1 MILLKTSIVFTYD
14 KGNNTISVSEI
25 EKVDGT
31 YSSKYVTR
39 FDNIPEKVMS
49 DFVQSLWRFKDKTLG
64 NLEDKMAESQLN
76 PKADSK
82 FDNTP
87 STTFDFCK
95 ESNIKC
101 EDCKK
106 EISSDDCLS
115 PSDVISNIDEAY
127 DTLLNMLN
135 DVLTPWAENLAELN
149 ERCGNGKDKEGK
161 RRSFN

>member
-25 EKVDGT
+25 DKIDGT

-39 FDNIPEKVMS
+39 FDNIPEKAMN
-49 DFVQSLWRFKDKTLG
+49 DFVQSLWSFKDKTLG
-64 NLEDKMAESQLN
+64 NLEDKMAESMMK
-76 PKADSK
+76 PKDDSK

-87 STTFDFCK
+87 STTFDLCK

-101 EDCKK
+101 EDDKK
-106 EISSDDCLS
+106 KVSPEDSLS

-127 DTLLNMLN
+127 DTLLKMLN
-135 DVLTPWAENLAELN
+135 DVLTPWADNLAELN

-161 RRSFN
+161 GYSFY

>member
-25 EKVDGT
+25 DKVDGT

-39 FDNIPEKVMS
+39 FDNIPEKAMN
-49 DFVQSLWRFKDKTLG
+49 DFVQSLWSFKDKTLG
-64 NLEDKMAESQLN
+64 NLEDKMAESLLK
-76 PKADSK
+76 PKDDSK

-87 STTFDFCK
+87 STTFNLDK
-95 ESNIKC
+95 ESNTKC
-101 EDCKK
+101 ETVKK
-106 EISSDDCLS
+106 EISPDDSLS

>member
-1 MILLKTSIVFTYD
+1 MKTSIVFTYD

-87 STTFDFCK
+87 STTFDPCK

-101 EDCKK
+101 VSVKK
-106 EISSDDCLS
+106 DVSSDDCLS

-127 DTLLNMLN
+127 DNLLNMLN

-149 ERCGNGKDKEGK
+149 ERCGNGKDKKDKGY
-161 RRSFN
+161 SFS

>member
-25 EKVDGT
+25 DKVDGT

-49 DFVQSLWRFKDKTLG
+49 DFVQSLWSFKDKTLG
-64 NLEDKMAESQLN
+64 NLEDKMAESMLK
-76 PKADSK
+76 PKDDSK

-87 STTFDFCK
+87 STPFNLDK
-95 ESNIKC
+95 ASNIKC

-149 ERCGNGKDKEGK
+149 ERCGNGKDKKDKGY
-161 RRSFN
+161 SFS

>member
-25 EKVDGT
+25 DKIDGT
-31 YSSKYVTR
+31 YSSKYVSR
-39 FDNIPEKVMS
+39 FDNIPEKAMN
-49 DFVQSLWRFKDKTLG
+49 DFVQSIWSFKDKTLG
-64 NLEDKMAESQLN
+64 NLEDKMAESLLK
-76 PKADSK
+76 PKDDSK

-87 STTFDFCK
+87 STTFNLDK
-95 ESNIKC
+95 ESNTKC
-101 EDCKK
+101 ETVKK
-106 EISSDDCLS
+106 EISPDDSLS

-149 ERCGNGKDKEGK
+149 ERCGNGEDKEGK

>member
-25 EKVDGT
+25 DKVDGT

-49 DFVQSLWRFKDKTLG
+49 DFVQSLWSFKDKTLG
-64 NLEDKMAESQLN
+64 NLEDKMADSLLN

-87 STTFDFCK
+87 STTFNLDK